1 MQNTIH
7 RIAIALLFVCPS
19 FAADDIQ
26 VSTVIGQEF
35 PGKYK
40 HPCTFTELDNGD
52 LLLAYYGGSGE
63 YEDDSKVWAMR
74 LPKGESAWTTPV
86 VIADTPFLGEG
97 NPVVWQAPDGL
108 VWLFYVQRHGNTWS
122 DSRIRG
128 KISRDGG
135 ATWSDSFNVTYE
147 QGTMAQGMP
156 IALKD
161 GAYLLPAYWESGHD
175 REKTTPDTVSFFIR
189 IDPKTGTWTESNR
202 IHSKY
207 GNLQPQAVQIDD
219 NYLIAY
225 CRRGGT
231 FDPIPDGRLVRSES
245 HDGGRTWSPGTES
258 QFQNPNAACSFIRLQ
273 NGHLVLVYND
283 SISERNPLTVSIST
297 DNDKTYA
304 YKRNIAEV
312 PAEQTTF
319 AYPVAQQTK
328 DGKIH
333 VICTS
338 DVRTKILHFVFEEA
352 AILSHKAEQ

>member
-1 MQNTIH
+1 MRTTCQIL
-7 RIAIALLFVCPS
+7 ALVLILICPV

-52 LLLAYYGGSGE
+52 ILLAYYGGSGE

-74 LPKGESAWTTPV
+74 LPKGESKWTTPV
-86 VIADTPFLGEG
+86 IIADTPFLGEG
-97 NPVVWQAPDGL
+97 NPVVWQAPDGV

-128 KISRDGG
+128 KISTDGG
-135 ATWSDSFNVTYE
+135 HTWSDSFDITYE
-147 QGTMAQGMP
+147 QGTMVQGLP
-156 IALKD
+156 IALRD
-161 GAYLLPAYWESGHD
+161 GDYLLPAYFETGHD
-175 REKTTPDTVSFFIR
+175 REATAPDTASFFIR
-189 IDPKTGTWTESNR
+189 IDPKKGTWTETNR

-207 GNLQPQAVQIDD
+207 GNLQPSPVQIDD
-219 NYLIAY
+219 NYLVAY
-225 CRRGGT
+225 CRRGGS
-231 FDPIPDGRLVRSES
+231 FDPIPDGRLVRTES
-245 HDGGRTWSPGTES
+245 RDGGKTWSEGTES
-258 QFQNPNAACSFIRLQ
+258 QFKNPNAACSFIRLK

-283 SISERNPLTVSIST
+283 SIVDRNPLTVSIST

-304 YKRNIAEV
+304 YKRDIAQGPVET
-312 PAEQTTF
+312 TTF

-333 VICTS
+333 VICTTETRS
-338 DVRTKILHFVFEEA
+338 KILHFVFDEE